1 MKGLLSRCF
10 LSKQRAHLFVKE
22 SPNFLSLCLVKC
34 PLIITAFLFMF
45 SSAFAQTNID
55 SVQQNIG
62 KTIDK
67 YSIDSLRSKLPDL
80 PDSLAK
86 PYYKVD
92 SIRQAFNTKADSIQ
106 QEYKNAL
113 ARVDA
118 REAQLK
124 HKVDSLTTL
133 RLPSNKY
140 VGKLD
145 SLNQARQQTTQ
156 KFNSKLSDLKSKT
169 TGKLQSLDLPPQ
181 YQEPINSLTKNVDGL
196 SLNSELMKVSAP
208 QIPGFTMPKV
218 DGVGN
223 LTSKAGE
230 VANVGS
236 LKSLPKLETPVGNLG
251 EITQQA
257 KGLSE
262 DVKSISEGKL
272 SDVKNIDKTIEQQAS
287 KVDGV
292 AELQKQSG
300 VVDGYKGQLDKM
312 NDPEAVKQQA
322 IEKAKEVAIDHF
334 AGKEEQLKAAMQKM
348 SKYKEKYSSVSSI
361 HDLPKRPPNAMKG
374 KPLIE
379 RLVPGFYFQYQQKNY
394 NLFDF
399 NPYLGYRIS
408 GRITSGLGWNQRY
421 AYDRKAHDWN
431 STSRIFGPRSYADV
445 RLGKGFIAHVETEV
459 MNSFVP
465 STIRFKTGEGQREW
479 VWSTMSG
486 LKKEY
491 KIYKNL
497 MGTVLIQYNLFNRKY
512 KAPYVDRLNSR
523 IGFEYK
529 LKKRRKVVNN
539 IE

>member
-1 MKGLLSRCF
+1 VKSP
-10 LSKQRAHLFVKE
+10 LF
-22 SPNFLSLCLVKC
+22 
-34 PLIITAFLFMF
+34 ITAFLFVF
-45 SSAFAQTNID
+45 SCAFAQVNLD

-62 KTIDK
+62 KTLDK
-67 YSIDSLRSKLPDL
+67 YSIDSLQSKLPQL
-80 PDSLAK
+80 PDSLAR

-92 SIRQAFNTKADSIQ
+92 SIRQAFNTKVDSIQ
-106 QEYKNAL
+106 QEYKDAL
-113 ARVDA
+113 ARIDA
-118 REAQLK
+118 REAHLK

-145 SLNQARQQTTQ
+145 SLNQARLQTTQ
-156 KFNSKLSDLKSKT
+156 KFNSKLTDLKSKT

-181 YQEPINSLTKNVDGL
+181 YQEPINNLTKNVDGL
-196 SLNSELMKVSAP
+196 SLNGDLMKVPAA

-218 DGVGN
+218 DGVGD
-223 LTSKAGE
+223 LTSKVGE
-230 VANVGS
+230 VANIGR
-236 LKSLPKLETPVGNLG
+236 LKNLPKVETPIGNLG

-262 DVKSISEGKL
+262 DAKNISEEKL
-272 SDVKNIDKTIEQQAS
+272 NEVKNIDKTIEQQVS
-287 KVDGV
+287 KMDGV
-292 AELQKQSG
+292 SELQKQSG

-312 NDPEAVKQQA
+312 NDQEAVKKQA
-322 IEKAKEVAIDHF
+322 IEKVKEVAIDHF

-361 HDLPKRPPNAMKG
+361 HDLPKRPLNAMKG

-379 RLVPGFYFQYQQKNY
+379 RFVPGFYFQYQQKNY
-394 NLFDF
+394 NLFDV
-399 NPYLGYRIS
+399 NPYVGYRIS

-431 STSRIFGPRSYADV
+431 SKSRIFGPRSYVDV

-465 STIRFKTGEGQREW
+465 STILLRTGEGRREW
-479 VWSTMSG
+479 VWSTMTG

-523 IGFEYK
+523 IGFEYR
-529 LKKRRKVVNN
+529 LKKKIKRS
-539 IE
+539 